1 MEGHGY
7 RPRPVP
13 TSASP
18 LHDPDL
24 ACAARLRLN
33 IDARLMPVDRRAPE
47 NLFVW
52 YRPPAPPRGEAPH
65 VTLADAIVA
74 DLGLARDATAVTLRL
89 DGYAVSSAD
98 VLRDGDV
105 VHVCAR
111 NEGVLDAAHGGRWP
125 VSPAAASLGL
135 RDAPAT
141 DPSGARPYARLA
153 AEERRAGGSET
164 SSSEDG
170 AVSEGEA
177 LPAVRGGRGRG
188 RGRGGGRGAAASQ
201 PVPEVVHVLLSDG
214 RFRCG
219 VPGCGQV
226 LNVERGLK
234 RHVTVTH
241 EKRRGEWIV
250 LPEAEAGRAARRAR
264 RAASAAAGEATF
276 GGEANP
282 SDATGATGAGSDEE
296 DGGDKD
302 PRRARTLTPL
312 APENVSTARRERCP
326 VPGCGWVFQGPQG
339 IPAHYKKHISD
350 SNASRGEKQAARAAL
365 DERKAYAEA
374 KKGFAREK
382 ALPTPPAKRPRFGE
396 SGTDVETEP
405 ADFFRDVP
413 VANARSAPP
422 ERSRSARRKALKRA
436 RKRAASVG
444 GRREAREGRPARAPR
459 ATLVPA
465 SFLPANAALDPNG
478 DLARHGGSLAGW
490 PEHAWVPHP
499 SESVLRAAE
508 SSLAASAEKKSAR
521 RDPERSGARKIVFR
535 DGDGSSS
542 SERDAA
548 SGSDA
553 DARPLADADVN
564 ATESDSEDARE
575 ARGEEAK
582 NDRERRESRPA
593 ARPRRP
599 RSDVHDRDPSGGA
612 TRARLESLVAA
623 DHTLANQSTPV
634 PGSVDPEDVGAALA
648 PGDVVRYRY
657 RVSGDRRG
665 ETLGANVF
673 ACSYFQGEVVAVE
686 PDFGDSGGVRLAVTI
701 APWPERRRT
710 EALVSAARAAAEAET
725 SRGDANRRLAR
736 LPAPFDETCVATI
749 GTRDV
754 LEARL
759 IGGPR
764 HGV

>member
-422 ERSRSARRKALKRA
+422 ERSRSARRKA
-436 RKRAASVG
+436 
-444 GRREAREGRPARAPR
+444 
-459 ATLVPA
+459 
-465 SFLPANAALDPNG
+465 
-478 DLARHGGSLAGW
+478 
-490 PEHAWVPHP
+490 
-499 SESVLRAAE
+499 
-508 SSLAASAEKKSAR
+508 AR
-521 RDPERSGARKIVFR
+521 RG
-535 DGDGSSS
+535 G
-542 SERDAA
+542 
-548 SGSDA
+548 
-553 DARPLADADVN
+553 
-564 ATESDSEDARE
+564 
-575 ARGEEAK
+575 
-582 NDRERRESRPA
+582 
-593 ARPRRP
+593 
-599 RSDVHDRDPSGGA
+599 GGA
-612 TRARLESLVAA
+612 EL
-623 DHTLANQSTPV
+623 QS
-634 PGSVDPEDVGAALA
+634 
-648 PGDVVRYRY
+648 R
-657 RVSGDRRG
+657 
-665 ETLGANVF
+665 
-673 ACSYFQGEVVAVE
+673 
-686 PDFGDSGGVRLAVTI
+686 
-701 APWPERRRT
+701 
-710 EALVSAARAAAEAET
+710 
-725 SRGDANRRLAR
+725 
-736 LPAPFDETCVATI
+736 
-749 GTRDV
+749 
-754 LEARL
+754 
-759 IGGPR
+759 
-764 HGV
+764 